1 MDAILELFSF
11 RGRANR
17 LWYFW
22 HTMLDGAVTIGL
34 LSVLMVMMGV
44 FGVGAMI
51 LPMAGVVVAAVVAGF
66 AITVKRLHDLGR
78 TGWHW
83 LLLLI
88 PLYNFYLTLVL
99 LFRKGTF
106 GPNPYGPDPLSAPE
120 RAGYLKD

>member
-22 HTMLDGAVTIGL
+22 HTMLDGVVAVGL
-34 LSVLMVMMGV
+34 ISILLVMMGV
-44 FGVGAMI
+44 FGGPAMI
-51 LPMAGVVVAAVVAGF
+51 LPVVGVGVAALVAGF

-78 TGWHW
+78 PGWHW

-88 PLYNFYLTLVL
+88 PIYNFYLTLVL
-99 LFRKGTF
+99 LFRRGTF
-106 GPNPYGPDPLSAPE
+106 GANAYGPDPLTAPE
-120 RAGYLKD
+120 RAGYLEA

>member
-22 HTMLDGAVTIGL
+22 HTMLDGAVGMGL
-34 LSVLMVMMGV
+34 IAILLVMMGV

-51 LPMAGVVVAAVVAGF
+51 LPMVGVFVATLVAGF

-78 TGWHW
+78 PGWHW

-99 LFRKGTF
+99 LFRRGTF
-106 GPNPYGPDPLSAPE
+106 GANAYGPDPLTAPE
-120 RAGYLKD
+120 RAGYLEA